1 MKRLKENCPQC
12 NKLRKQQMKEELL
25 RQQAEYQKE
34 QARLQEQMFQQ
45 ARKNVQQNYYS
56 YQMPYT
62 DFSYSNPLGG
72 FQ

>member
-1 MKRLKENCPQC
+1 
-12 NKLRKQQMKEELL
+12 MKEELL